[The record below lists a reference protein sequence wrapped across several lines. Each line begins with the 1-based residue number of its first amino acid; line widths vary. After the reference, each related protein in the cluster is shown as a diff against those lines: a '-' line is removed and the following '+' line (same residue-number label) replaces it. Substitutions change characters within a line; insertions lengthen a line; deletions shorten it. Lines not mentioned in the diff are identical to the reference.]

1 VTKTGRWIYCTN
13 VLFCTWAGLKVTVQR
28 DHNSFLTSVD
38 GPGLEYESLMV
49 LTFFKRPLQCWI
61 IVRNFNVVKDN
72 SFWKN
77 FIFGIFFLNR
87 IKPFRGFFS
96 KANKLFWKGSS
107 KSKKLFGKKKGK
119 SAQFIS
125 DFPKR

>member
-1 VTKTGRWIYCTN
+1 MSYFALGP
-13 VLFCTWAGLKVTVQR
+13 ALKGQ
-28 DHNSFLTSVD
+28 SSEIIIPFLTYLD

-77 FIFGIFFLNR
+77 YIFGIFFLNR
-87 IKPFRGFFS
+87 IKPFRGFFL
-96 KANKLFWKGSS
+96 KLTNFLGKVVLNQRNFSERKKVKMLNLSATFQKGNN
-107 KSKKLFGKKKGK
+107 
-119 SAQFIS
+119 I
-125 DFPKR
+125 FPK